1 MKYNLEMIIM
11 IKNNKLKIKSNKL
24 RIFNS
29 DNICKDENGKENSI
43 CKISIAGKFT
53 Y

>member
-1 MKYNLEMIIM
+1 M